1 MDCISRVSTSF
12 FFCRLTEKME
22 FDYNDKLCFLA
33 EWFDYDS
40 AYHKKFIL
48 NFYPSDNTLELFDRV
63 LNRSYLKRTKMDS
76 LHMKDMFVGTKT

>member
-1 MDCISRVSTSF
+1 
-12 FFCRLTEKME
+12 ME

-48 NFYPSDNTLELFDRV
+48 NYYPSDNTLELFDRD

-76 LHMKDMFVGTKT
+76 LHMKDMFVGTKKLSLILKQIIELIYCR